1 MNVLTY
7 PYNYPIILNDV
18 DFVTY
23 GGETGTST
31 VAQRQ
36 AAYLGAEKRVTSFL
50 GTFLLPTTVT
60 GTHAIDPVRNLKTKY
75 GYVHSINS
83 VIVRSRQ
90 FDDECTL
97 RDTST
102 CAYIRD
108 DGYGIIDPKCVC
120 AVCTCTGI
128 DDAYQ
133 IQMSYT
139 AGLSTGTI
147 TQPDYLMYLVSLAD
161 IFLKEIS
168 GEGGNESTGDIG
180 VESFGDLGYSE
191 KRFPLRKTTLGSS
204 ARSNWIADGLMPL
217 RKVKGIYL

>member
-1 MNVLTY
+1 MDTIIY
-7 PYNYPIILNDV
+7 PYNYPIILNDE
-18 DFVTY
+18 DFITY

-31 VAQRQ
+31 EAQRN

-50 GTFLLPTTVT
+50 GTFLLPTTIT
-60 GTHAIDPVRNLKTKY
+60 GTHVIDPLRNLKTEY

-90 FDDECTL
+90 SDDECTL
-97 RDTST
+97 KDTST

-108 DGYGIIDPKCVC
+108 DGYGILDPKCVF
-120 AVCTCTGI
+120 VCCPCTGAL
-128 DDAYQ
+128 DQYQ
-133 IQMSYT
+133 LQVSYI
-139 AGLSTGTI
+139 AGLSTGTMS
-147 TQPDYLMYLVSLAD
+147 QPDYLMYLVALAD
-161 IFLKEIS
+161 IFLKEIV
-168 GEGGNESTGDIG
+168 GDGGNESTGDIG

-204 ARSNWIADGLMPL
+204 AKSNWIADGLMPL

>member
-1 MNVLTY
+1 MNVITY
-7 PYNYPIILNDV
+7 PYNYPIILNDA
-18 DFVTY
+18 DFVSY

-31 VAQRQ
+31 VAQRN
-36 AAYLGAEKRVTSFL
+36 AAYLAAEKRVTSFL
-50 GTFLLPTTVT
+50 GTFLLPTTIT
-60 GTHAIDPVRNLKTKY
+60 GTHVVDPIRNLKTKY

-83 VIVRSRQ
+83 VIVRSRR
-90 FDDECTL
+90 FDDDCIL
-97 RDTST
+97 DDTSS

-108 DGYGIIDPKCVC
+108 DGYGILDIKCVDS
-120 AVCTCTGI
+120 VCNCFCI
-128 DDAYQ
+128 SDPYQ
-133 IQMSYT
+133 IQISYT

-168 GEGGNESTGDIG
+168 GDGGNEGVGDIG
-180 VESFGDLGYSE
+180 IQSFSADGYSE

>member
-1 MNVLTY
+1 MDVITY
-7 PYNYPIILNDV
+7 PHSSPIILTDD

-60 GTHAIDPVRNLKTKY
+60 GTHTIDPLRNLKTKY
-75 GYVHSINS
+75 GYVRSINS

-90 FDDECTL
+90 FDDDCTL
-97 RDTST
+97 DDTST
-102 CAYIRD
+102 CVYIRD
-108 DGYGIIDPKCVC
+108 DGYGIIDPKCVSVYC
-120 AVCTCTGI
+120 PCTGI
-128 DDAYQ
+128 SDYYK
-133 IQMSYT
+133 IQVSYT

-168 GEGGNESTGDIG
+168 GDGGNESTGDIG
-180 VESFGDLGYSE
+180 VESFSELGYSE